1 MSSNPFEEINSRL
14 SNIELMLLDI
24 KHKPDKTQSPQE
36 TDEILTVQETAKFL
50 KLSVQTVYGMI
61 HEKTINYMKVAKRVY
76 FLKSDLVSFL
86 KNSRTKTRREIIKE
100 SEVSTIKKG

>member
-1 MSSNPFEEINSRL
+1 MSNPFDEINSRL
-14 SNIELMLLDI
+14 SNIETMLLDI
-24 KHKPDKTQSPQE
+24 KHKPDKTQAHQE
-36 TDEILTVQETAKFL
+36 PDEILTVQETAKFL

-61 HEKTINYMKVAKRVY
+61 HAKAINYMKVAKRVY

-100 SEVSTIKKG
+100 IEGTENKKG